1 MSKVI
6 APNGLPITCWRANG
20 DELEHPH
27 ADHPTYRF
35 PVDVEWIGKGWEP
48 DLEPVETHALIYTD
62 DFIALTISECCYALW
77 ALSDGEGQG
86 SLWKRGEWRLT
97 DDARAKIRAE
107 VK

>member
-20 DELEHPH
+20 NELEHPH

-35 PVDVEWIGKGWEP
+35 PVDVEWTGVFSES
-48 DLEPVETHALIYTD
+48 DECHTETHALIYTD
-62 DFIALTISECCYALW
+62 DFIALTIYECCYAVWSL
-77 ALSDGEGQG
+77 ADGHGQG
-86 SLWKRGEWRLT
+86 ALWKRREWRLT
-97 DDARAKIRAE
+97 QEARAKIRAE